1 MSTKKEETM
10 STTTDL
16 RQGFVNS
23 MNKKMV
29 AEVHVIRRSADGG
42 EVKEFSS
49 RRSSLR
55 LTTRRFMVA
64 SERATT
70 TQAE

>member
-29 AEVHVIRRSADGG
+29 AEVHVI
-42 EVKEFSS
+42 
-49 RRSSLR
+49 
-55 LTTRRFMVA
+55 
-64 SERATT
+64 
-70 TQAE
+70 